1 MPSGTAGLVGGYRG
15 CMSQSTPNP
24 SPAEPTGPT
33 GQTGPSGPTGSADPA
48 ASPPGRRGRDTST
61 PEPAETRPAPTRGQE
76 KDPLRG
82 SRTGGIY
89 AALIAFGLVLILLII
104 FIAQNTESVPVRF
117 LGWEGSAPLAVS
129 LLIAVAA
136 GLLLAGA
143 AASARIV
150 QLRRRVKKERK
161 HA

>member
-1 MPSGTAGLVGGYRG
+1 
-15 CMSQSTPNP
+15 MSQSTPTP
-24 SPAEPTGPT
+24 SPAEPTS
-33 GQTGPSGPTGSADPA
+33 TGPAPDTTPA
-48 ASPPGRRGRDTST
+48 GAGAPPSKETNRE
-61 PEPAETRPAPTRGQE
+61 PEETKPAPAPASGRAQE

-89 AALIAFGLVLILLII
+89 AALVAFGIVLILLVI

-129 LLIAVAA
+129 LLVAVAA

>member
-1 MPSGTAGLVGGYRG
+1 MTQSPST
-15 CMSQSTPNP
+15 P
-24 SPAEPTGPT
+24 SPADPTAGGPAS
-33 GQTGPSGPTGSADPA
+33 GDPSPGAGAPPSTSAEEKQPAPASTPA
-48 ASPPGRRGRDTST
+48 AG
-61 PEPAETRPAPTRGQE
+61 RGQE

-82 SRTGGIY
+82 SRTGGVY
-89 AALIAFGLVLILLII
+89 AALIAFGIVLILLVI

-129 LLIAVAA
+129 LLVAVAA

>member
-1 MPSGTAGLVGGYRG
+1 
-15 CMSQSTPNP
+15 MSQSTPTP
-24 SPAEPTGPT
+24 SPADPTGTPAGSTAAATEPGSKAAPT
-33 GQTGPSGPTGSADPA
+33 PAPSS
-48 ASPPGRRGRDTST
+48 RRG
-61 PEPAETRPAPTRGQE
+61 AAE

-89 AALIAFGLVLILLII
+89 AALIAFGLVLILLVI

-150 QLRRRVKKERK
+150 QLRRRVKHERK

>member
-1 MPSGTAGLVGGYRG
+1 
-15 CMSQSTPNP
+15 MSQSTPTP
-24 SPAEPTGPT
+24 SPAEPAGSTTPT
-33 GQTGPSGPTGSADPA
+33 DGGSTPPA
-48 ASPPGRRGRDTST
+48 TDARDTT
-61 PEPAETRPAPTRGQE
+61 APAPTESRPAPARGQE

-82 SRTGGIY
+82 SRTGGVY
-89 AALIAFGLVLILLII
+89 AALVAFGIVLILLVV